1 MVTDAECKETAEN
14 GNLINLDRETLLKIL
29 DNSYDEIFV
38 IDKDGKIIYVND
50 ASIENYGLKPS
61 DIIGKS
67 VWWFYDEGY
76 CLPTT
81 PVALREKKRVTLE
94 TKTSIGKKLV
104 VTSTP
109 VLKSDGEIDIIVAN
123 SRDITQIDD
132 IKQNFEETKQLLL
145 KYKQEVV
152 ELRMK
157 ELVIDDFVAHSKPM
171 RNLVELAVRVAH
183 ANSNILITG
192 ESGTG
197 KGVMA
202 KYIHKMSKRAEDAF
216 IPINCAAI
224 PEHLLESEFFGY
236 SPGAFTGADKNGK
249 IGLLELANNG
259 TVFLD
264 EIAEIPI
271 RLQAKLLEVIQDHQ
285 FIRVGGREKVKVNV
299 RIVAATNRNLEQMVK
314 EGSFREDLYY
324 RLKVIE
330 LEMPSLRERPED
342 ILPLI
347 YFYLNQ
353 FDEQYNTK
361 HQFAREPLDMLIQYP
376 WPGNI
381 RELEHLIERLV
392 VTVPETEIK
401 PYHLPSVIH
410 KNSNA
415 EYDISFPAIVSLDFA
430 MEQVEKKLI
439 LKAYKQLGSS
449 YKVAQALNISQTKA
463 NRLIRKYSVDE
474 VNNG

>member
-224 PEHLLESEFFGY
+224 PEHLLESELFGY

-264 EIAEIPI
+264 EIAEIPV

-314 EGSFREDLYY
+314 EGS
-324 RLKVIE
+324 
-330 LEMPSLRERPED
+330 
-342 ILPLI
+342 
-347 YFYLNQ
+347 
-353 FDEQYNTK
+353 
-361 HQFAREPLDMLIQYP
+361 
-376 WPGNI
+376 
-381 RELEHLIERLV
+381 
-392 VTVPETEIK
+392 
-401 PYHLPSVIH
+401 
-410 KNSNA
+410 
-415 EYDISFPAIVSLDFA
+415 
-430 MEQVEKKLI
+430 
-439 LKAYKQLGSS
+439 
-449 YKVAQALNISQTKA
+449 
-463 NRLIRKYSVDE
+463 
-474 VNNG
+474 